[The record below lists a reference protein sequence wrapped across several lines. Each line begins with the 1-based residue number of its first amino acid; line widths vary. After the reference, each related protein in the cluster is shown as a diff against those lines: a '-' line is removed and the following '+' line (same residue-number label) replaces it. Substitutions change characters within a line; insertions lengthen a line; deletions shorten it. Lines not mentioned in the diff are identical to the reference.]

1 MMKKDEIQKEI
12 LVELGLESAPPKI
25 REQIVSQLGENIM
38 NAVLLALL
46 DKLPEDARASFADLS
61 ERGDDAGAR
70 AILEAHIPNVD
81 SVITVEIH
89 KELELFKEAQKKG
102 GE

>member
-1 MMKKDEIQKEI
+1 MKKDDIQKEI
-12 LVELGLESAPPKI
+12 LAELGLESAPAEI
-25 REQIVSQLGENIM
+25 REQIVAQLGENIM

-46 DKLPEDARASFADLS
+46 DKLPEGVRAEFAGAS
-61 ERGDDAGAR
+61 ERGDDTGAR
-70 AILEAHIPNVD
+70 VILEAHIPNVD
-81 SVITVEIH
+81 DIIMMEIR